1 VKTTRITANFD
12 FGVNSLLIRDV
23 KETTLNVK
31 RCVLESLEE
40 TAAVAAVPVEANGP
54 APPLP
59 AAAVRDPNSPVI
71 ANFLPPETPLPADAA
86 PRTVVH
92 ATGTANVPPLRQAAV
107 PTATATPTLPIVPD
121 LSAALAVVADEIE
134 IIQPNFENIQPDPA
148 RVQRKIVHHTALV
161 LMLERVYMGH
171 RCCILWFLLGG
182 ISIGLFAQTAT
193 SQA

>member
-1 VKTTRITANFD
+1 MRT
-12 FGVNSLLIRDV
+12 
-23 KETTLNVK
+23 
-31 RCVLESLEE
+31 ESLEE
-40 TAAVAAVPVEANGP
+40 TAAVAAVHVEANGP

-71 ANFLPPETPLPADAA
+71 ANFLPPEIPLPADAA

-107 PTATATPTLPIVPD
+107 PTATATPSLPIVPD

-148 RVQRKIVHHTALV
+148 PANNLVVQPVLELPVDVHGIVWEEDDWKTN
-161 LMLERVYMGH
+161 
-171 RCCILWFLLGG
+171 
-182 ISIGLFAQTAT
+182 
-193 SQA
+193 SQSK